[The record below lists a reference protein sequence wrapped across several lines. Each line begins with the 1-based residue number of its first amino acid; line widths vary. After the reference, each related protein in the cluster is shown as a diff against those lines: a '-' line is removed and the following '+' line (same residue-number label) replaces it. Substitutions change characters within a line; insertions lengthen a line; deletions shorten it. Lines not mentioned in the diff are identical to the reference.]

1 MTVPGSGL
9 VLAGLPFLAMAAGT
23 CLGVGR
29 AIALDRWPSGQAA
42 AVWRSIRAGILAGA
56 IGLPVLWTL
65 TAFGQAAPPG
75 IVGPTYVGL
84 LLALYAFAA
93 LLPRYLLHQRLEG
106 DVRAAERVAVGT
118 SIAFLVLVYPAVDFV
133 NNCLVG
139 AGVLFPTA
147 CA

>member
-1 MTVPGSGL
+1 MTLPGSGL
-9 VLAGLPFLAMAAGT
+9 VLGGLPFLAMAAGT

-29 AIALDRWPSGQAA
+29 AIALDRWPVQRART
-42 AVWRSIRAGILAGA
+42 VWRSIRAGVLAA
-56 IGLPVLWTL
+56 AVGLPVLWTL

-75 IVGPTYVGL
+75 VVGPIYIGL
-84 LLALYAFAA
+84 LFALYAFAA
-93 LLPRYLLHQRLEG
+93 LLPRYLLHRRLEG

-118 SIAFLVLVYPAVDFV
+118 SIAFLVLAYPAVDFV

-147 CA
+147 CN